1 MLTSRCIMRRC
12 MPGFS
17 AIDKR
22 APGPHWTCRLNGRLS
37 IKNVNSAWCRNLRA
51 AFSISP
57 WWLLRPTTPLP
68 ERPLIARGLTVG
80 GIPDMAIRT
89 QTKGIAFRLV
99 GATTAMFACLLA
111 ECTSPNSADYAA
123 AAADRARQA
132 REESA
137 LAEQHAAASAILRDQ
152 GDETGAAISH
162 DAADEAARDAYWQ
175 RLQAAKDEWL
185 SRWWPVR

>member
-1 MLTSRCIMRRC
+1 LDV
-12 MPGFS
+12 P
-17 AIDKR
+17 
-22 APGPHWTCRLNGRLS
+22 
-37 IKNVNSAWCRNLRA
+37 
-51 AFSISP
+51 
-57 WWLLRPTTPLP
+57 P
-68 ERPLIARGLTVG
+68 ERSSLDKECKFRVVPQPAGRFLYFSVVAAPPNYAASRATADCAGTDG
-80 GIPDMAIRT
+80 RRDSDMAIRT